1 MVITMSAKKYKV
13 GFTCGVFDLFHVGH
27 LNLLINC
34 KKQCDKLIVGLC
46 DDEYVVKVKKNQPV
60 FPQEDRFRI
69 LEALKIVDEV
79 HYVTIEEV
87 NDKQLAQKIF
97 GFDVLFS
104 DDDWKGS
111 DRYAKTEKEFE
122 KIGVSIEYLPYTK
135 GISTSSIKKS
145 LSKY

>member
-69 LEALKIVDEV
+69 LEALRIVDEV

-104 DDDWKGS
+104 GDDWKGS

>member
-104 DDDWKGS
+104 GDDWKGS

>member
-97 GFDVLFS
+97 GFDVLFLG
-104 DDDWKGS
+104 DDWKGS